1 MVLPYHYKSFSL
13 RLFVSVAL
21 LNILGILVIN
31 SATYN
36 DTAVIGRQMTGAA
49 IGAVLMF
56 VICVIPYQKILNYAV
71 PIFIAC
77 CVMLVLV
84 NIYGRIVGGARRWIV
99 LPAIGQVQPS
109 EFAKTGIIL
118 FFAWFFGKNQESINK
133 PQVLLL
139 FTGLALIPVL
149 LIASEPDLST
159 TIVVLVCI
167 LSMLFV
173 AGISYKWIAASL
185 AVILPFAA
193 AFVVLLQHGM
203 IPFLKDYQAR
213 RILAWIE
220 PSKYADANLQQD
232 NSIMAIGSGQLF
244 GKGLNNN
251 TLASVKNG
259 NFLSEEQTDF
269 IFAVIGEELGF
280 IGCVIVI
287 ALYAAVVYE
296 CFHLAGKAKDL
307 AGKLIC
313 TGLGVL
319 IAFQGFSNIAVATGI
334 FPNTGLT
341 LPFISYGV
349 SSLLSFYCGIG
360 MVLNVGLQRTDPE
373 VRDDRIVPEMM
384 NQKAKERTRII

>member
-13 RLFVSVAL
+13 RLFIPVVL

-31 SATYN
+31 SATYH
-36 DTAVIGRQMTGAA
+36 DMGVVGRQLTGAL
-49 IGAVLMF
+49 IGGSLML
-56 VICVIPYQKILNYAV
+56 VICLIPYQRILDYALPV
-71 PIFIAC
+71 FAAC
-77 CVMLVLV
+77 CLLLVMV

-109 EFAKTGIIL
+109 EFAKTGIVM
-118 FFAWFFGKNQESINK
+118 FFAWFLGKNRESVNK
-133 PQVLLL
+133 PHFLLMYALLAAIPLLL
-139 FTGLALIPVL
+139 IM
-149 LIASEPDLST
+149 SEPDLST
-159 TIVVLVCI
+159 TIVVVVCI
-167 LSMLFV
+167 LSMLFA
-173 AGISYKWIAASL
+173 AGLSYRWIAAAL
-185 AVILPFAA
+185 AVFLPFAS
-193 AFVVLLQHGM
+193 AFVILLRHGM

-220 PSKYADANLQQD
+220 PAKYADANLQQD

-280 IGCVIVI
+280 IGCIAVII
-287 ALYAAVVYE
+287 LYAFVVYE
-296 CFHLAGKAKDL
+296 CLYLAGKSADL
-307 AGKLIC
+307 EGKVVC
-313 TGLGVL
+313 TGMGVL
-319 IAFQGFSNIAVATGI
+319 IAFQGFANIAVATGI

-360 MVLNVGLQRTDPE
+360 LVLNVGLQRTGRE
-373 VRDDRIVPEMM
+373 VR
-384 NQKAKERTRII
+384 NY